1 MIVDTLEDLASLAS
15 LPPSSAENQDDAAAT
30 SAAASAA
37 TAATW
42 EVCQFW
48 GELGL
53 RCLCTSDERTRE
65 VRKGGI
71 VERERAVD

>member
-1 MIVDTLEDLASLAS
+1 MIVDTLDDLASLAS
-15 LPPSSAENQDDAAAT
+15 LLPSSADHQDTDAPG
-30 SAAASAA
+30 AAASAA

-65 VRKGGI
+65 VR
-71 VERERAVD
+71 RAFTRATA